1 MPASAKSKEKKAAGV
16 AKFMRRKPRLRRYG
30 GDAKELAA
38 KVFEFSREGILI
50 TDSQMNILSV
60 NQAFTEITGYSAEEM
75 AGKKSS
81 FLFSY
86 REDVLSSAMMREKI
100 LAEGYWQGEIRG
112 RRKGGEMFPEW
123 MTVTTATNEAGKITH
138 YIHLFSDITEKKRGE
153 AQLEYLAYHD
163 SLTGLPNRVLFNE
176 RLTGAIALAQRHNQ
190 SIAVLFLDLDGFK
203 HINDTLGHG
212 SGDILLQQVAQRLTQ
227 CVRESDVVA
236 RLGGDEFVIL
246 LNELSGENSAE
257 GVTKKILYRLHEP
270 FTLASQE
277 IGSAPA
283 SASRCFRIT
292 VPMARHCWKKPMPP
306 CIRPKSDAETTP
318 GTNKNSR
325 RRSDNDQK
333 HPHPANRRTDHGGA
347 GRNLDVSRPGCLAGR
362 SSARPGRHHRAGR
375 HHAGTQRRLVSYQSN
390 DAKI

>member
-1 MPASAKSKEKKAAGV
+1 MKDIDARYSEQSTEISRDEPSREADSFAMPSPAGSKDKKTAGV

-30 GDAKELAA
+30 GDANELAA

-86 REDVLSSAMMREKI
+86 QEDVLSSARMREKI
-100 LAEGYWQGEIRG
+100 STEGYWQGEIRG

-123 MTVTTATNEAGKITH
+123 LTVTTAVNDAGKITH

-163 SLTGLPNRVLFNE
+163 SLTGLPNRALFNE
-176 RLTGAIALAQRHNQ
+176 RLAGAIALAQRHNQ
-190 SIAVLFLDLDGFK
+190 SIGVLFLDLDGFK
-203 HINDTLGHG
+203 QINDTLGHC

-236 RLGGDEFVIL
+236 RLGGDEFVVL
-246 LNELSGENSAE
+246 LNELSSENSAE
-257 GVTKKILYRLHEP
+257 GVAQKILRCLRTP
-270 FTLASQE
+270 FTLASNEIE
-277 IGSAPA
+277 IGA
-283 SASRCFRIT
+283 SIGIALF
-292 VPMARHCWKKPMPP
+292 P
-306 CIRPKSDAETTP
+306 
-318 GTNKNSR
+318 
-325 RRSDNDQK
+325 
-333 HPHPANRRTDHGGA
+333 DHGDDGETLLEKA
-347 GRNLDVSRPGCLAGR
+347 DSAMYLAKARCRNDFNIFDG
-362 SSARPGRHHRAGR
+362 
-375 HHAGTQRRLVSYQSN
+375 
-390 DAKI
+390 

>member
-1 MPASAKSKEKKAAGV
+1 MKDIDARAFEQSTEISRSEPSGEADSYVVPSSTNSREKKVVGA

-30 GDAKELAA
+30 GDANELAA
-38 KVFEFSREGILI
+38 KVFEFSRDGILI

-86 REDVLSSAMMREKI
+86 QEDVLSSAKMREKI
-100 LAEGYWQGEIRG
+100 SVEGYWQGEIRG

-123 MTVTTATNEAGKITH
+123 LTVTTATNEAGKITH

-176 RLTGAIALAQRHNQ
+176 RLAGAIALAQRHKQ
-190 SIAVLFLDLDGFK
+190 SIGVLFLDLDGFK
-203 HINDTLGHG
+203 QINDTLGHG

-246 LNELSGENSAE
+246 LNELSSENSAD
-257 GVTKKILYRLHEP
+257 GVAKKILRHLHEP
-270 FTLASQE
+270 FTVASQE
-277 IGSAPA
+277 VKIGISIGIALFPDHGADGETLLEKADAAMYQAKVRCRNDFNIFDGSA
-283 SASRCFRIT
+283 
-292 VPMARHCWKKPMPP
+292 
-306 CIRPKSDAETTP
+306 
-318 GTNKNSR
+318 
-325 RRSDNDQK
+325 
-333 HPHPANRRTDHGGA
+333 
-347 GRNLDVSRPGCLAGR
+347 
-362 SSARPGRHHRAGR
+362 
-375 HHAGTQRRLVSYQSN
+375 QR
-390 DAKI
+390 

>member
-1 MPASAKSKEKKAAGV
+1 MKNIHTLSREQSTEFSYSEPSTEPDSSVMPASAKSKGKKAGGV
-16 AKFMRRKPRLRRYG
+16 AKFMRRKPRFSRYG

-60 NQAFTEITGYSAEEM
+60 NQAFTGITGYSAEEM

-86 REDVLSSAMMREKI
+86 QEDVLSSTRMREKI
-100 LAEGYWQGEIRG
+100 LAEGYWQGEICG

-123 MTVTTATNEAGKITH
+123 LTVTTATNEAGKITH
-138 YIHLFSDITEKKRGE
+138 YIHLFSDITEKKRGD

-176 RLTGAIALAQRHNQ
+176 RLAGAIALAQRHNQ

-203 HINDTLGHG
+203 QINDTLGHG

-246 LNELSGENSAE
+246 LNELSSENSVE
-257 GVTKKILYRLHEP
+257 GITKKILHCLREP

-277 IGSAPA
+277 IGV
-283 SASRCFRIT
+283 SASIGIALFPDHGIDGKALLEKADAHMYQTKIRCRND
-292 VPMARHCWKKPMPP
+292 ARH
-306 CIRPKSDAETTP
+306 
-318 GTNKNSR
+318 
-325 RRSDNDQK
+325 
-333 HPHPANRRTDHGGA
+333 
-347 GRNLDVSRPGCLAGR
+347 
-362 SSARPGRHHRAGR
+362 
-375 HHAGTQRRLVSYQSN
+375 
-390 DAKI
+390 

>member
-1 MPASAKSKEKKAAGV
+1 MKNTDSFSREQSAEFSRSEPSTEASSGAMPASAKNKEKKASGV
-16 AKFMRRKPRLRRYG
+16 AKFMRRKPRLRHYG
-30 GDAKELAA
+30 GDANELAA

-86 REDVLSSAMMREKI
+86 QEDVLSSARMREKI

-112 RRKGGEMFPEW
+112 RRKGGEIFPEW

-163 SLTGLPNRVLFNE
+163 SLTSLPNRVLFNE
-176 RLTGAIALAQRHNQ
+176 RLAGAIALAQRHNQ

-203 HINDTLGHG
+203 QINDTLGHG

-257 GVTKKILYRLHEP
+257 GVTKKILRRLHEP

-277 IGSAPA
+277 IEV
-283 SASRCFRIT
+283 SASIGIALF
-292 VPMARHCWKKPMPP
+292 P
-306 CIRPKSDAETTP
+306 
-318 GTNKNSR
+318 
-325 RRSDNDQK
+325 
-333 HPHPANRRTDHGGA
+333 DHGT
-347 GRNLDVSRPGCLAGR
+347 D
-362 SSARPGRHHRAGR
+362 
-375 HHAGTQRRLVSYQSN
+375 GTALLEKADAAMYQTKIRCRN
-390 DAKI
+390 DARL

>member
-1 MPASAKSKEKKAAGV
+1 MKNSDVLSREKSTEISYSEPSTEADSSVMPASAKNTEKKTAGV

-86 REDVLSSAMMREKI
+86 QEDVLSSAWMREKI
-100 LAEGYWQGEIRG
+100 FAEGYWQGEIRG

-123 MTVTTATNEAGKITH
+123 LTVTTATNEAGKITH

-176 RLTGAIALAQRHNQ
+176 RLAGAIALAQRHKQ

-203 HINDTLGHG
+203 QINDTLGHG

-246 LNELSGENSAE
+246 LNELSSENSAE
-257 GVTKKILYRLHEP
+257 GVTKKILHRLHEP

-277 IGSAPA
+277 IGV
-283 SASRCFRIT
+283 SASIGIALF
-292 VPMARHCWKKPMPP
+292 P
-306 CIRPKSDAETTP
+306 
-318 GTNKNSR
+318 
-325 RRSDNDQK
+325 
-333 HPHPANRRTDHGGA
+333 DHGADGMTLMEKA
-347 GRNLDVSRPGCLAGR
+347 DA
-362 SSARPGRHHRAGR
+362 AM
-375 HHAGTQRRLVSYQSN
+375 YQ
-390 DAKI
+390 AKIRGQNNTRY